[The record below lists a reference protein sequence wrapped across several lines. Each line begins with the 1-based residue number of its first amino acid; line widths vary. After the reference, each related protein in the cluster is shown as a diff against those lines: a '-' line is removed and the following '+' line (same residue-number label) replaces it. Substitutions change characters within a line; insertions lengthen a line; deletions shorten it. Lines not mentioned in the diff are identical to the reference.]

1 MCIRDRLGWGFQL
14 QEPIFVL
21 ILAAFLFLFGLSLS
35 GVFEIGFSITGV
47 GAGLTQKSGLTG
59 SFFSGVLA
67 TVVATPCMAPF
78 LGVAV
83 GAALAMD
90 PISSFAVFTS
100 IAIGLSTPYLLL
112 SLYPQWL
119 QKLPKPGVWMETF
132 KQFMAFP
139 IYATVAWLIWTLDG
153 IIQ

>member
-1 MCIRDRLGWGFQL
+1 M
-14 QEPIFVL
+14 
-21 ILAAFLFLFGLSLS
+21 
-35 GVFEIGFSITGV
+35 SITGL
-47 GAGLTQKSGLTG
+47 GSGLSQKSGLSG

-83 GAALAMD
+83 GAALTMSVL
-90 PISSFAVFTS
+90 PSFVIFTS

-112 SLYPQWL
+112 SFFLHWL
-119 QKLPKPGVWMETF
+119 EKLPRPGAWMESF

-139 IYATVAWLIWTLDG
+139 VYATVAWLIWTLDG
-153 IIQ
+153 LI

>member
-1 MCIRDRLGWGFQL
+1 L
-14 QEPIFVL
+14 QEPLFVL
-21 ILAAFLFLFGLSLS
+21 VLSVFLFLFGLSLS
-35 GVFEIGFSITGV
+35 GVFEIGFSFTGV
-47 GAGLTQKSGLTG
+47 GSELSQKSGLVG

-83 GAALAMD
+83 GAALTM
-90 PISSFAVFTS
+90 PTVSSFAIFTS

-112 SLYPQWL
+112 SFYPNWL
-119 QKLPKPGVWMETF
+119 NKLPRPGAWMETF

-139 IYATVAWLIWTLDG
+139 IYATVAWLVWTLDG
-153 IIQ
+153 LIQ

>member
-1 MCIRDRLGWGFQL
+1 
-14 QEPIFVL
+14 
-21 ILAAFLFLFGLSLS
+21 
-35 GVFEIGFSITGV
+35 V

-83 GAALAMD
+83 GAALAMH
-90 PISSFAVFTS
+90 PISSFAIFTS
-100 IAIGLSTPYLLL
+100 IAIGLSSPYLLL
-112 SLYPQWL
+112 SLYPKWL
-119 QKLPKPGVWMETF
+119 EKLPKPGSWMDTF

-153 IIQ
+153 LIQ